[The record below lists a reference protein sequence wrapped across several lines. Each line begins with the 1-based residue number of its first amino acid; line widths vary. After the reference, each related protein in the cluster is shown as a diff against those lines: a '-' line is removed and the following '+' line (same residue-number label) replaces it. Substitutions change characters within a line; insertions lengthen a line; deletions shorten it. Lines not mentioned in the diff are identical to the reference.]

1 MIDHQIQSAD
11 NRNISF
17 ADYGPASGLAVLC
30 CHGGPGSRLEPR
42 RISEQAAAAGFRL
55 IGIDRPGYGKST
67 PLPGR
72 SICDWTQDAI
82 AVADHLMLDQFLMV
96 GVSTGGSYALA
107 TAAVAP
113 SRVLGVLVCCGMTD
127 IAWANDVDDAKMV
140 GAQPIW
146 NAPDRD
152 AAIAVAIEQ
161 FGERGDKVMVPDADA
176 PPVLSPA
183 DMAVVM
189 DPAYAEGDPTNERF
203 AQGVLGYADDRIADG
218 PRHGWS
224 SFEIDKVVCPVI
236 VIHGEQD
243 WIVPVAQAH
252 HTAAILRDAEL
263 RTFAEHGH
271 LSVGAESVSSLV
283 DLRARIAPLS

>member
-11 NRNISF
+11 NRTISF

-72 SICDWTQDAI
+72 SICDWKQDAI

-271 LSVGAESVSSLV
+271 LSVGAESVSSLI

>member
-11 NRNISF
+11 NRTISF

-127 IAWANDVDDAKMV
+127 IAWANEVDAARMV
-140 GAQPIW
+140 GAQAIW
-146 NAPDRD
+146 NAPDRE

-161 FGERGDKVMVPDADA
+161 FGERGNKAMVPDPDA
-176 PPVLSPA
+176 PPALSPA

-189 DPAYAEGDPTNERF
+189 DPANADEDPPNERF
-203 AQGVLGYADDRIADG
+203 AQGVLGYADARIAEG
-218 PRHGWS
+218 PKHGWS
-224 SFEIDKVVCPVI
+224 SIVIDKVVCPVI

-243 WIVPVAQAH
+243 WIVPIAQAH
-252 HTAAILRDAEL
+252 HTAAILHDAEL

-271 LSVGAESVSSLV
+271 LGVGADAVSILS
-283 DLRARIAPLS
+283 DLRARIAHLS

>member
-1 MIDHQIQSAD
+1 VIDHQIQSAD

-271 LSVGAESVSSLV
+271 LSVGAESVSSLI

>member
-1 MIDHQIQSAD
+1 VIDHQIQSAD
-11 NRNISF
+11 NRTISF

-183 DMAVVM
+183 DMAVVI

-271 LSVGAESVSSLV
+271 LSVGAESVSSLI

>member
-11 NRNISF
+11 NRTISF

-271 LSVGAESVSSLV
+271 LSVGAESVSSLI
-283 DLRARIAPLS
+283 DLRARIAPLA

>member
-11 NRNISF
+11 NRTISF

-107 TAAVAP
+107 TAAVAL

>member
-11 NRNISF
+11 NRTISF

-183 DMAVVM
+183 DRAVVM

-271 LSVGAESVSSLV
+271 LSVGAESVSSLI

>member
-11 NRNISF
+11 NRTISF
-17 ADYGPASGLAVLC
+17 ADYGPTSGLAVLC

-271 LSVGAESVSSLV
+271 LSVGAESVSSLI

>member
-1 MIDHQIQSAD
+1 MIDHQIQAAD
-11 NRNISF
+11 NRSICF
-17 ADYGPASGLAVLC
+17 ADYGPASGLAVLW
-30 CHGGPGSRLEPR
+30 CHGGPGSRLGPR

-72 SICDWTQDAI
+72 SICDWTQDAL
-82 AVADHLMLDQFLMV
+82 AVADHLRLDQFLMV

-127 IAWANDVDDAKMV
+127 IAWANEVDAARMV
-140 GAQPIW
+140 GAQAIW
-146 NAPDRD
+146 NAPDRE
-152 AAIAVAIEQ
+152 AAIAVAIKQ
-161 FGERGDKVMVPDADA
+161 FGERGDKAMVPDPDA
-176 PPVLSPA
+176 PPALSPA

-189 DPAYAEGDPTNERF
+189 DPANADEDPTNERF

-218 PRHGWS
+218 PKHGWS
-224 SFEIDKVVCPVI
+224 SFDIDKVVCPVI

-243 WIVPVAQAH
+243 WIVPIAQAH

-271 LSVGAESVSSLV
+271 LGVGVDAVSILGE
-283 DLRARIAPLS
+283 LRARIAHLS

>member
-1 MIDHQIQSAD
+1 MIDHQIQSAG
-11 NRNISF
+11 NRTISF

-82 AVADHLMLDQFLMV
+82 AVADHLTLDQFLMV

>member
-1 MIDHQIQSAD
+1 MIDHQIQSAG
-11 NRNISF
+11 NRTISF
-17 ADYGPASGLAVLC
+17 ADYGPALGLAVLC

-82 AVADHLMLDQFLMV
+82 AVADHLTLDQFLMV

>member
-1 MIDHQIQSAD
+1 M
-11 NRNISF
+11 
-17 ADYGPASGLAVLC
+17 
-30 CHGGPGSRLEPR
+30 
-42 RISEQAAAAGFRL
+42 
-55 IGIDRPGYGKST
+55 
-67 PLPGR
+67 
-72 SICDWTQDAI
+72 
-82 AVADHLMLDQFLMV
+82 ADHLMLDQFLMV

>member
-1 MIDHQIQSAD
+1 VIDHQIQSAD
-11 NRNISF
+11 NRTISF

-30 CHGGPGSRLEPR
+30 CHGDPGSRLEPR

-271 LSVGAESVSSLV
+271 LSVGAESVSTLI

>member
-1 MIDHQIQSAD
+1 VIDHQIQSAD
-11 NRNISF
+11 NRTISF

-82 AVADHLMLDQFLMV
+82 AVADHLMLDKFLMV

-271 LSVGAESVSSLV
+271 LSVGAESVSSLI

>member
-1 MIDHQIQSAD
+1 VIDHQIQSAD
-11 NRNISF
+11 NRTISF

-271 LSVGAESVSSLV
+271 LSVGAESVSSLI

>member
-283 DLRARIAPLS
+283 DLRARIAPLF

>member
-11 NRNISF
+11 NRTISF

>member
-183 DMAVVM
+183 DMAVVI

-271 LSVGAESVSSLV
+271 LSVGAESVSSLI

>member
-1 MIDHQIQSAD
+1 MIEHQIQTAD
-11 NRNISF
+11 NRTIGF
-17 ADYGPASGLAVLC
+17 AVYGASSDSAVLC
-30 CHGGPGSRLEPR
+30 CHGGPGSRLEPMG
-42 RISEQAAAAGFRL
+42 ISEQAAAAGFRL

-67 PLPGR
+67 PLAGR

-82 AVADHLMLDQFLMV
+82 AIANHLALDQFLVV
-96 GVSTGGSYALA
+96 GNSTGASYALA

-127 IAWANDVDDAKMV
+127 IAWANEVDAAKMV
-140 GAQPIW
+140 GAQAIW

-161 FGERGDKVMVPDADA
+161 FGVRGERLMVPNADA
-176 PPVLSPA
+176 PPALSPP

-189 DPAYAEGDPTNERF
+189 DPTYAEGDPANERF

-224 SFEIDKVVCPVI
+224 SFDIEKVVCPVI

-243 WIVPVAQAH
+243 WIVPIAQGH

-271 LSVGAESVSSLV
+271 LSVGAESVSALV
-283 DLRARIAPLS
+283 DLRAKIDRLT

>member
-1 MIDHQIQSAD
+1 
-11 NRNISF
+11 
-17 ADYGPASGLAVLC
+17 
-30 CHGGPGSRLEPR
+30 
-42 RISEQAAAAGFRL
+42 
-55 IGIDRPGYGKST
+55 
-67 PLPGR
+67 
-72 SICDWTQDAI
+72 
-82 AVADHLMLDQFLMV
+82 MV

-127 IAWANDVDDAKMV
+127 IAWANEVDAARMV
-140 GAQPIW
+140 GAQAIW
-146 NAPDRD
+146 NAPDRE

-161 FGERGDKVMVPDADA
+161 FGERGNKAMVPDPDA
-176 PPVLSPA
+176 PPALSPA

-189 DPAYAEGDPTNERF
+189 DPANADEDPTNERF

-218 PRHGWS
+218 PKHGWS
-224 SFEIDKVVCPVI
+224 SFDIDKVVCPVI

-243 WIVPVAQAH
+243 WIVPIAQAH

-271 LSVGAESVSSLV
+271 LGVGVDAVSILG
-283 DLRARIAPLS
+283 DLRARIAHLS

>member
-1 MIDHQIQSAD
+1 VIDHQIQSAD

-271 LSVGAESVSSLV
+271 LSVGAESVSSLI
-283 DLRARIAPLS
+283 DLRARIAPLA

>member
-1 MIDHQIQSAD
+1 VIDHQIQSAD
-11 NRNISF
+11 NRTISF

-271 LSVGAESVSSLV
+271 LSVGAESVSSLI
-283 DLRARIAPLS
+283 DLRARIAPLA

>member
-1 MIDHQIQSAD
+1 VIDHQIQSAD
-11 NRNISF
+11 NRTISF

-42 RISEQAAAAGFRL
+42 RISEQAATAGFRL

-271 LSVGAESVSSLV
+271 LSVGAESVSSLI

>member
-271 LSVGAESVSSLV
+271 LSVGAESVSSLI
-283 DLRARIAPLS
+283 DLRARIAPLA

>member
-11 NRNISF
+11 NRTISF

-55 IGIDRPGYGKST
+55 IGVDRPGYGKST

-271 LSVGAESVSSLV
+271 LSVGAESVSSLI

>member
-1 MIDHQIQSAD
+1 MTDHQIQSSD
-11 NRNISF
+11 NRTISF
-17 ADYGPASGLAVLC
+17 ADYGPASGMAVLC

-42 RISEQAAAAGFRL
+42 RISEQAAAVGFRL

-72 SICDWTQDAI
+72 SIHDWTQDAL
-82 AVADHLMLDQFLMV
+82 AVADHLALGQFLMV

-140 GAQPIW
+140 GAQAIW

-152 AAIAVAIEQ
+152 AAIAVAIDQ
-161 FGERGDKVMVPDADA
+161 FGERGDKILVLDAGA
-176 PPVLSPA
+176 PPALSPP

-218 PRHGWS
+218 PRHGWA
-224 SFEIDKVVCPVI
+224 SFDIDKVVCPVI

-252 HTAAILRDAEL
+252 HTAAILCDAEL

-271 LSVGAESVSSLV
+271 LSVGAESVSALV
-283 DLRARIAPLS
+283 ALRAKVNG

>member
-11 NRNISF
+11 NRTISF

-271 LSVGAESVSSLV
+271 LSVGAESVSSLI

>member
-1 MIDHQIQSAD
+1 M
-11 NRNISF
+11 
-17 ADYGPASGLAVLC
+17 C

-271 LSVGAESVSSLV
+271 LSVGAESVSSLI

>member
-224 SFEIDKVVCPVI
+224 SFEIDKVVCTVI

-271 LSVGAESVSSLV
+271 LSVGAESVSSLI

>member
-236 VIHGEQD
+236 VIHGEHD

-271 LSVGAESVSSLV
+271 LSVGAESVSSLI

>member
-1 MIDHQIQSAD
+1 MIDHGIQSAD
-11 NRNISF
+11 NRIISF

-271 LSVGAESVSSLV
+271 LSVGAESVSSLI

>member
-11 NRNISF
+11 NRTISF

-203 AQGVLGYADDRIADG
+203 AQSVLGYADDRIADG

-271 LSVGAESVSSLV
+271 LSVGAESVSSLI